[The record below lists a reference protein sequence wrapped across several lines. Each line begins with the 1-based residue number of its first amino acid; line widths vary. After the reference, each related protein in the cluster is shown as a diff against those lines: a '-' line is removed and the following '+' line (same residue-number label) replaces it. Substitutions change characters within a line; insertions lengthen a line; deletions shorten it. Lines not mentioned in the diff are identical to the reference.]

1 MNRIITTLFKE
12 RGFLIEKQFTLARN
26 LKHMTSIKNTELT
39 SHDYR
44 SMLSLQQEIMEKEKT
59 ISENIKNLG
68 IHNKK

>member
-39 SHDYR
+39 RHDYR